1 MNDTIKKIQPVV
13 ATSLSLSAHS
23 LSNSSINSRCR
34 CVTSLQTERFLRL
47 PSILYE
53 RREES
58 PKLKIKVVIWRRNI
72 RWNSDIEVDILIPER
87 QGIPHL
93 YSCKHRNIKSV
104 IYYTNTNL
112 EKILYLL
119 STSTHHFYQLQR
131 QTDCSTNLII
141 YKKGSTITT
150 ITNLCPEGQPS
161 LLVGYLVEPEHR
173 VS

>member
-72 RWNSDIEVDILIPER
+72 RWNSDIEVDILIPKCWR
-87 QGIPHL
+87 IPHL
-93 YSCKHRNIKSV
+93 YSCKHRNAK
-104 IYYTNTNL
+104 
-112 EKILYLL
+112 
-119 STSTHHFYQLQR
+119 
-131 QTDCSTNLII
+131 
-141 YKKGSTITT
+141 
-150 ITNLCPEGQPS
+150 
-161 LLVGYLVEPEHR
+161 LLVAIVI
-173 VS
+173 